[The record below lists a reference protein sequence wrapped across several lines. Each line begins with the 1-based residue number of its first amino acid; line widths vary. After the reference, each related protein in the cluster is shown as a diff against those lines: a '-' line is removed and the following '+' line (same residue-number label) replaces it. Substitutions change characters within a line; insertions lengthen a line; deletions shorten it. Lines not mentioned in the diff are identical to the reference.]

1 MGSRINRKLNMDYTK
16 CLNSYGNLSKV
27 AFYVQKTNK
36 LPNTFVYGFGENVLD
51 MDKVT
56 DELIKEIFPNHEEV
70 WSVRTKTNVKTSA
83 VEETLRDDEI
93 FDDNSVYL
101 DNHYQDLGICI
112 YNESILWDILSGS
125 LSAYFTC
132 SVDEFNEKLKD
143 LISKLPFKEN
153 QPKEAE
159 VKLVAFDGRDYY
171 TITSKVKPT
180 KINLSENYNDDFL
193 PVYEDIVKFLDQRE
207 SGLIILNGIMGSGKT
222 FMIRHL
228 LSQHPKEYIII
239 TNAMASHLSQPEFI
253 SFMLEHKNSI
263 FILEDCEQILMERSE
278 NTFGGAIANILN
290 MSDGLMSDIF
300 NMKFICT
307 FNADICKIDPAIL
320 RKGRCYARYEF
331 GKLTKDKVE
340 NFAKIHNINLPEI
353 KEMTLGE
360 LYNAGT
366 SDNYQSQETHKKVG
380 F

>member
-1 MGSRINRKLNMDYTK
+1 MDYTK